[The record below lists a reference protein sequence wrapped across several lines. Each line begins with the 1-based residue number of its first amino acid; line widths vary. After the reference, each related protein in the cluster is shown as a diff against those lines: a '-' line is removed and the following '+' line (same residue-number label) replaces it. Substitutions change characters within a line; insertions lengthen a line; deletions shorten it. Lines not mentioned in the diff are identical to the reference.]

1 MPYYEYDCL
10 TCGLRTEVNR
20 PMSQHNVPYT
30 CECGS
35 PTKKVVV
42 APAVH
47 MPTDGSFK
55 GSGKNEMDKRI
66 GKSAEERWDRVNKEA
81 ALKKDVRES
90 NHNPALGRTTD
101 GKYVPLNNQYMDNRS
116 TLLSKAQNIIN
127 KGTKIGS

>member
-1 MPYYEYDCL
+1 
-10 TCGLRTEVNR
+10 
-20 PMSQHNVPYT
+20 
-30 CECGS
+30 
-35 PTKKVVV
+35 
-42 APAVH
+42 

-81 ALKKDVRES
+81 VLKKDVREA

-116 TLLSKAQNIIN
+116 TLLTKAQNIIN